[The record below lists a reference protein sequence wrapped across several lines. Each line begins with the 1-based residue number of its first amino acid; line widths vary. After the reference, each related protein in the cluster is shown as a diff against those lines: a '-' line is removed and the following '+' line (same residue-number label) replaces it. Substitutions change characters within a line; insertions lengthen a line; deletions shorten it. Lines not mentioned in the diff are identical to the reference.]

1 MKIGEATLN
10 KGITLKNLKTMA
22 KEITLREY
30 EEIRAFLKTMEVIY
44 KEFTPQII
52 HLLQSLNEVII
63 IEYKNR

>member
-1 MKIGEATLN
+1 
-10 KGITLKNLKTMA
+10 MA

>member
-1 MKIGEATLN
+1 MN
-10 KGITLKNLKTMA
+10 

-52 HLLQSLNEVII
+52 HLYQILNNVVII
-63 IEYKNR
+63 ELKHINDDN